1 MRGQTPKIW
10 RSLETRFLR
19 YANGQ
24 SDRLIAMPARH
35 VQVTGVRGL
44 RRTVYRTESSTD
56 RLARI
61 SKTTFRELPM
71 MLTLVAVLGYWLSLK
86 AEVRSLVPALA
97 LMGGLPHPG
106 FHRQTRGEILTAPP
120 GVQMR
125 RVCARTP
132 PRVTAHDD
140 AVALSVPL
148 PCLLLILI
156 NEILFCSVLFFSHP
170 RSEGW
175 PHHGRA
181 FSIYLCPL
189 SF

>member
-1 MRGQTPKIW
+1 MAKFRNEVSEI
-10 RSLETRFLR
+10 RE
-19 YANGQ
+19 
-24 SDRLIAMPARH
+24 
-35 VQVTGVRGL
+35 
-44 RRTVYRTESSTD
+44 RTVRQAHRNACPPRSSHRSPRTSTD
-56 RLARI
+56 GLQDREFYRQTRAYL
-61 SKTTFRELPM
+61 KTTFRELPM
-71 MLTLVAVLGYWLSLK
+71 MLTLVSVLGYWLSLK